1 MPPISSSLPNMH
13 AELGLNESAV
23 FLLTEPTKR
32 AIEQAGYGIQ
42 GETGRGGFGA
52 TFEVTRLQLGGK
64 AIVKVMLDPT
74 DQHHL
79 KAFKREVRVLAS
91 EHVPKDLVP
100 GYLTHDDQ
108 PGIQPF
114 VVMDYIHGHEIQSY
128 VSKPHSLPLERRIE
142 IVEKLFRAY
151 ERLHDCNLVHGDP
164 SPRNTLVE
172 SGDRIRL
179 IDYGSACRLSQGWGT
194 VGTVSFKGIT
204 PGYGDDEILINGKR
218 PDRWTD
224 LYAAAAI
231 AVRVLTDQD
240 LPAELAPPA
249 EIREM
254 DRILVAAGVPAGV
267 RQIITKARRKR
278 DEREEIDPEV
288 YKTAGEAAD
297 AIQKWRRDR
306 DQSQQRRKQ
315 LTTMLLTVLLVGAIG
330 GLGWWKWNQER
341 QLGQSRRLA
350 SLESQVEKLPNVNH
364 PGVARLIHQA
374 NEENLPVLAKIGL
387 LTQAQTASRDIEW
400 AESILDPLRKVLNE
414 SPWLVVRFVQEQKDK
429 LVYQF
434 KVLKEAVTAGET
446 GKLQTQVAEMHS
458 ALAVLAKSNAE
469 AAPAEQRRI
478 EFDRLMKSVAKEL
491 HQKDGYIQITRSGR
505 EDAQR
510 LLDNGQWNEAI
521 LQFGSCSQR
530 LVDWLKDNETTAQ
543 REARQQGD
551 QESLAAAERQKEA
564 LKADVARVQKIL
576 TEKTQEIVELN
587 AQISTLNAQISTLT
601 KERLED
607 AKKLTEAMAK
617 LSTEQEARKTSDGK
631 VAGLES
637 TNSKLTA
644 DNSQLRADSREFVL
658 LKPKHE
664 KVVSDLSDAT
674 AQLAS
679 TQKQVKELL
688 KVAEMGGTD
697 AAKKAQEIRD
707 LVIKVEAI
715 NTDDLKQTNT
725 VYDEVRQRYARIEG
739 ERKELLK
746 RFQPSAP
753 SVVAKD
759 KELAAAG
766 EQLESTFVKVDQAHH
781 RLFET
786 YGQRIEV
793 QQQELTR
800 LTVEEKLLETVS
812 EVVAVR
818 NAIKDLQ
825 QQQKAFAP
833 GSARAKG
840 TGTKMSLSEILAANP
855 LSNSFLSKGLKTGIK
870 VVSIPAGT
878 FLMGSPASE
887 AERQSDEGPQH
898 TNQISAFEMGMY
910 PITQEQYQRVMG
922 TNPSNFSATGGGK
935 DKVKG
940 LDTTQFPV
948 DRISWYDAIEFCIK
962 ASELDGLSPYYGMTN
977 IQRANGSIKSATV
990 TILGGNGW
998 RLPTEAEREYAA
1010 RGTTTTPFFF
1020 GSSLNGDHANVD
1032 GNYPYGTTT
1041 KGKYLERTTTVGSYS
1056 PNKFG
1061 LFDMSGQ
1068 VWEWCD
1074 DVYDSAVYASRKGTT
1089 KDPRVT
1095 SGSEYRVLRG
1105 GSWDFDARSARSAVR
1120 LWFTP
1125 VYRDVNFGFRVVR

>member
-13 AELGLNESAV
+13 AELGLKESAV
-23 FLLTEPTKR
+23 FLLTERTKR

-42 GETGRGGFGA
+42 GEKGRGGFGA

-172 SGDRIRL
+172 SDDRIRL
-179 IDYGSACRLSQGWGT
+179 IDYGSACRLSQGYGT

-249 EIREM
+249 EIKEM
-254 DRILVAAGVPAGV
+254 NRILVEAKVPAGV
-267 RQIITKARRKR
+267 RQIVTKARRKR
-278 DEREEIDPEV
+278 DERLELDPQV
-288 YKTAGEAAD
+288 YKTAGAAAD
-297 AIQKWRRDR
+297 AIQKWRRGR
-306 DQSQQRRKQ
+306 NQSQQRRKQ

-330 GLGWWKWNQER
+330 GLGWWKWSEER
-341 QLGQSRRLA
+341 QLGDSRRLA
-350 SLESQVEKLPNVNH
+350 SLESQAEKLPNANH
-364 PGVARLIHQA
+364 PGVARFIDQA
-374 NEENLPVLAKIGL
+374 NEEKSSVSAKIRL
-387 LTQAQTASRDIEW
+387 LTRALGASRDIEW
-400 AESILDPLRKVLNE
+400 AESILDPLRKVLTE
-414 SPWLVVRFVQEQKDK
+414 SPWLDVRAVQEQKDK
-429 LVYQF
+429 LVQQF

-446 GKLQTQVAEMHS
+446 DNLQTQVAAMHS

-469 AAPAEQRRI
+469 AAPAEQSRI
-478 EFDRLMKSVAKEL
+478 EFDRLMNSVDKEL
-491 HQKDGYIQITRSGR
+491 REKDGYTQITRSDR
-505 EDAQR
+505 DAAQR
-510 LLDNGQWNEAI
+510 LLDNGQWNEAR

-530 LVDWLKDNETTAQ
+530 LVGWLKDNETTAQ
-543 REARQQGD
+543 REVRQRGD
-551 QESLAAAERQKEA
+551 QESRAAAELQKEA

-576 TEKTQEIVELN
+576 IEKTQEIVE
-587 AQISTLNAQISTLT
+587 LNAQISTLT

-664 KVVSDLSDAT
+664 KVVSDLSAAT
-674 AQLAS
+674 AQLES

-697 AAKKAQEIRD
+697 AARKAQEIRS
-707 LVIKVEAI
+707 LP
-715 NTDDLKQTNT
+715 TN
-725 VYDEVRQRYARIEG
+725 
-739 ERKELLK
+739 
-746 RFQPSAP
+746 
-753 SVVAKD
+753 
-759 KELAAAG
+759 
-766 EQLESTFVKVDQAHH
+766 
-781 RLFET
+781 
-786 YGQRIEV
+786 
-793 QQQELTR
+793 
-800 LTVEEKLLETVS
+800 
-812 EVVAVR
+812 
-818 NAIKDLQ
+818 
-825 QQQKAFAP
+825 
-833 GSARAKG
+833 
-840 TGTKMSLSEILAANP
+840 
-855 LSNSFLSKGLKTGIK
+855 SKGFKTGIK

-887 AERQSDEGPQH
+887 AER
-898 TNQISAFEMGMY
+898 
-910 PITQEQYQRVMG
+910 
-922 TNPSNFSATGGGK
+922 
-935 DKVKG
+935 
-940 LDTTQFPV
+940 
-948 DRISWYDAIEFCIK
+948 
-962 ASELDGLSPYYGMTN
+962 
-977 IQRANGSIKSATV
+977 
-990 TILGGNGW
+990 
-998 RLPTEAEREYAA
+998 
-1010 RGTTTTPFFF
+1010 
-1020 GSSLNGDHANVD
+1020 
-1032 GNYPYGTTT
+1032 
-1041 KGKYLERTTTVGSYS
+1041 
-1056 PNKFG
+1056 
-1061 LFDMSGQ
+1061 
-1068 VWEWCD
+1068 
-1074 DVYDSAVYASRKGTT
+1074 
-1089 KDPRVT
+1089 
-1095 SGSEYRVLRG
+1095 
-1105 GSWDFDARSARSAVR
+1105 
-1120 LWFTP
+1120 
-1125 VYRDVNFGFRVVR
+1125 

>member
-13 AELGLNESAV
+13 AELGLKESAV
-23 FLLTEPTKR
+23 FLLTERTKR
-32 AIEQAGYGIQ
+32 AIQQAGYGIQ
-42 GETGRGGFGA
+42 GEKGRGGFGA

-64 AIVKVMLDPT
+64 AIVKVMLDPE

-179 IDYGSACRLSQGWGT
+179 IDYGSACRLSQGYGT

-240 LPAELAPPA
+240 LPAELTPPA
-249 EIREM
+249 EIKEM
-254 DRILVAAGVPAGV
+254 NRILVAAGVPAGV
-267 RQIITKARRKR
+267 RQIVTKARRKR
-278 DEREEIDPEV
+278 DERLEIDPQV
-288 YKTAGEAAD
+288 YKTAGAAAD

-306 DQSQQRRKQ
+306 NQSQQRRKQ

-330 GLGWWKWNQER
+330 GLGWWKWSEER
-341 QLGQSRRLA
+341 QLGDSRRLA
-350 SLESQVEKLPNVNH
+350 SLESQAEKLPNANH
-364 PGVARLIHQA
+364 PGVARFIDQA
-374 NEENLPVLAKIGL
+374 NEEKSSVSAKIRL
-387 LTQAQTASRDIEW
+387 LTRALGASRDIEW
-400 AESILDPLRKVLNE
+400 AESILDPLRKVLTE
-414 SPWLVVRFVQEQKDK
+414 SPWLDVRAVQEQKDK
-429 LVYQF
+429 LVQQF

-446 GKLQTQVAEMHS
+446 DNLQTQVAAMHS
-458 ALAVLAKSNAE
+458 ALAMLAKSNAE
-469 AAPAEQRRI
+469 AAPAEQSRI
-478 EFDRLMKSVAKEL
+478 EFDRLMNSVAKEL
-491 HQKDGYIQITRSGR
+491 REKDGYTQITRSDR
-505 EDAQR
+505 DAAQR
-510 LLDNGQWNEAI
+510 LLDDGQWNEAR

-530 LVDWLKDNETTAQ
+530 LVGWLKDNETTAQ
-543 REARQQGD
+543 REARQRGD
-551 QESLAAAERQKEA
+551 QESLAAAELQKEA

-576 TEKTQEIVELN
+576 IEKTQEIVE
-587 AQISTLNAQISTLT
+587 LNAQISTLT

-617 LSTEQEARKTSDGK
+617 LSTEQEARKISDGK

-637 TNSKLTA
+637 TNSKLMS
-644 DNSQLRADSREFVL
+644 DNSQLQADSREFVL

-664 KVVSDLSDAT
+664 KVVSDLSAAT

-697 AAKKAQEIRD
+697 AARKAQEIRS
-707 LVIKVEAI
+707 LP
-715 NTDDLKQTNT
+715 TN
-725 VYDEVRQRYARIEG
+725 
-739 ERKELLK
+739 
-746 RFQPSAP
+746 
-753 SVVAKD
+753 
-759 KELAAAG
+759 
-766 EQLESTFVKVDQAHH
+766 
-781 RLFET
+781 
-786 YGQRIEV
+786 
-793 QQQELTR
+793 
-800 LTVEEKLLETVS
+800 
-812 EVVAVR
+812 
-818 NAIKDLQ
+818 
-825 QQQKAFAP
+825 
-833 GSARAKG
+833 
-840 TGTKMSLSEILAANP
+840 
-855 LSNSFLSKGLKTGIK
+855 SKGFKTGIK
-870 VVSIPAGT
+870 VVPIPAGT

-898 TNQISAFEMGMY
+898 TNQISAFEMGIY
-910 PITQEQYQRVMG
+910 PVTQEQYQRVMG
-922 TNPSNFSATGGGK
+922 TNPSYFSATGGGK

-948 DRISWYDAIEFCIK
+948 DSTAWYDAIEFCIK

-1068 VWEWCD
+1068 VWEWSD

-1105 GSWDFDARSARSAVR
+1105 GSWNFNARNARSAYRD
-1120 LWFTP
+1120 WFTP
-1125 VYRDVNFGFRVVR
+1125 GLRYFNIVFRVVR

>member
-13 AELGLNESAV
+13 AELGLKESAV
-23 FLLTEPTKR
+23 FLLTERTKR

-42 GETGRGGFGA
+42 GEKGRGGFGA

-79 KAFKREVRVLAS
+79 KAFKREVRILAS

-179 IDYGSACRLSQGWGT
+179 IDYGSACRLSQGYGT

-249 EIREM
+249 EIKEM
-254 DRILVAAGVPAGV
+254 NRILVAAEVPAGV
-267 RQIITKARRKR
+267 RQIVTKARRKR
-278 DEREEIDPEV
+278 DETLELDPQV
-288 YKTAGEAAD
+288 YKTAGAAAD

-306 DQSQQRRKQ
+306 NQSQQRRKQ

-330 GLGWWKWNQER
+330 GLGWWKWSEER
-341 QLGQSRRLA
+341 QLGDSRLLA
-350 SLESQVEKLPNVNH
+350 SLESKAEKLPNANH
-364 PGVARLIHQA
+364 SGVARFIDQA
-374 NEENLPVLAKIGL
+374 NEEKSSVSAKIRL
-387 LTQAQTASRDIEW
+387 LTRALGASRDIEW
-400 AESILDPLRKVLNE
+400 AESILDPLRKVLTE
-414 SPWLVVRFVQEQKDK
+414 SPWLDVRAVQEQKDK
-429 LVYQF
+429 LVQQF

-446 GKLQTQVAEMHS
+446 DNLQTQVAAMHS

-469 AAPAEQRRI
+469 ASPAEQSRI
-478 EFDRLMKSVAKEL
+478 EFDRLMNSVDKKLTE
-491 HQKDGYIQITRSGR
+491 KDGYLQITRSDR
-505 EDAQR
+505 DAAQR
-510 LLDNGQWNEAI
+510 LLDNGQWNEAR

-530 LVDWLKDNETTAQ
+530 LVGWLKDNETTAQ
-543 REARQQGD
+543 REVRQRGD
-551 QESLAAAERQKEA
+551 QESLAAAELQKEA

-576 TEKTQEIVELN
+576 TEKTQQITELTT
-587 AQISTLNAQISTLT
+587 QISALT

-664 KVVSDLSDAT
+664 KVVSDLSTAT
-674 AQLAS
+674 AELAS

-697 AAKKAQEIRD
+697 AARKAQEIRD

-715 NTDDLKQTNT
+715 NTDDLKQTNA

-766 EQLESTFVKVDQAHH
+766 EQLESTFVKVDQAHN

-786 YGQRIEV
+786 YEQRIGV
-793 QQQELTR
+793 QQQELKR

-855 LSNSFLSKGLKTGIK
+855 ISNPFLSKGFKTGIK

-887 AERQSDEGPQH
+887 AKRQSDEGPQH
-898 TNQISAFEMGMY
+898 TNQISAFEMGIY
-910 PITQEQYQRVMG
+910 PVTQEQYQRVMG
-922 TNPSNFSATGGGK
+922 TNPSWFSATGGGK

-948 DRISWYDAIEFCIK
+948 DSTAWYDAIEFCIK

-977 IQRANGSIKSATV
+977 IQRANGSIQSATV

-1010 RGTTTTPFFF
+1010 RWTTTTPFFF

-1032 GNYPYGTTT
+1032 GNAPYGTTT

-1095 SGSEYRVLRG
+1095 TGSEYRVLRG
-1105 GSWDFDARSARSAVR
+1105 GSWYGDAWSARSAFR
-1120 LWFTP
+1120 NRGTP
-1125 VYRDVNFGFRVVR
+1125 VLRLNNFGFRVVR